1 MFTKHDTI
9 PYAPALPGIDRR
21 TLCHGAHTLMTEFRL
36 KAGCTLPAH
45 AHPQEQTGYLVSGR
59 MRLRIGPEERE
70 LAPGDSWSIP
80 GGAEHGATIVE
91 DSVAL
96 EVFSPVREDYLPQ
109 NEARQGALPAKPE
122 SAGGQPLPAIA
133 RATAAD
139 AAAIHEL
146 QRLAYRSEAELCGDW
161 NIPPLV
167 EPLAATERALA
178 EMVVLKATA
187 AGGRIVGA
195 VRGRMVGGTCQVGR
209 LIVHPE
215 SQGHGLG
222 TRLMQALEAALPQA
236 KRFELFTGERSVR
249 NLHLYA
255 KLGYRAF
262 RTEPLS
268 PQVTVVF
275 LEKTRA

>member
-1 MFTKHDTI
+1 MFTKHDAV

-21 TLCHGAHTLMTEFRL
+21 TLCHSALMLMTEFRL
-36 KAGCTLPAH
+36 RAGHTLPTH

-59 MRLRIGPEERE
+59 MRLRIGADERE
-70 LAPGDSWSIP
+70 LLPGDSWSIP
-80 GGAEHGATIVE
+80 GGVEHGATILE

-96 EVFSPVREDYLPQ
+96 EVFSPVREDYLSQ
-109 NEARQGALPAKPE
+109 NTAQPGALPSKVPA
-122 SAGGQPLPAIA
+122 AGQPIPVIA

-139 AAAIHEL
+139 AVAIHEL

-178 EMVVLKATA
+178 EMVVLKATES
-187 AGGRIVGA
+187 GRIVGA
-195 VRGRMVGGTCQVGR
+195 VRGRMVGATCNVGR
-209 LIVHPE
+209 LIVHPDL
-215 SQGHGLG
+215 QGRGLG
-222 TRLMQALEAALPQA
+222 TRLMHELEAALPQA
-236 KRFELFTGERSVR
+236 KRFELFTGENSAR

-255 KLGYRAF
+255 KLGYKPY

-268 PQVTVVF
+268 PQVMLVF
-275 LEKTRA
+275 LEKKRG